1 MAWFVVCFGASG
13 TMTVTEELQGLGS
26 FTLSLKSFPH
36 ELETKQWDW
45 STMYILDGRYDGLI
59 TSNLLDN
66 ESLYAGVLLDRVSSN
81 PIDFRGHS
89 AAWYLGNIFGVGPL
103 LSSEL
108 EYIDA
113 LPSVVLAAAWALFT
127 PDPPITLGMVT
138 NPPSTVPNPLFTGNL
153 ARFATLREVVDQIA
167 SACYCSWRVNNDST
181 IDFGPAENLFNVTDP
196 YIASRDLGIRT
207 NRSKGMLTSSMTSF
221 RSGRSVTS
229 VIVNTPDGDACV
241 AIDDIFGLSRGQM
254 VATTSGTSDD
264 ALSLA
269 LRILNGKARIQAG
282 STLTFENDARVLYMV
297 HIGDTVMI
305 HDPSMGWGTDTIE
318 IANKLD
324 KALPMVCVQKSWE
337 ITQDMSVVID
347 FGGGD
352 VVDITHLVE
361 RVRNQ
366 NITLTCGDI
375 PTLRD
380 YQLLGTD
387 ISTGPIADV
396 FGTP

>member
-1 MAWFVVCFGASG
+1 
-13 TMTVTEELQGLGS
+13 MTVTEELQGLGS

-81 PIDFRGHS
+81 PIEFRGHS
-89 AAWYLGNIFGVGPL
+89 AAWYLGNVFGVGPL
-103 LSSEL
+103 LGEEL

-127 PDPPITLGMVT
+127 PDPPITLGIVT
-138 NPPSTVPNPLFTGNL
+138 DPPSAVTDPPSAVPNPLFTGKL
-153 ARFATLREVVDQIA
+153 ARFATLRDVVDQIA
-167 SACYCSWRVNNDST
+167 STCYCSWRVNNNST
-181 IDFGPAENLFNVTDP
+181 IDFGPAEDLFNVTDP
-196 YIASRDLGIRT
+196 YVASRDPGIRT
-207 NRSKGMLTSSMTSF
+207 NRSKGMWTSIMTSF

-241 AIDDIFGLSRGQM
+241 AIDDIFGLSRGQV
-254 VATTSGTSDD
+254 VATTTGTSAD

-269 LRILNGKARIQAG
+269 TQILNSKARIQAG
-282 STLTFENDARVLYMV
+282 STLTFENDSHALYMV

-305 HDPSMGWGTDTIE
+305 HDPSMGWGTNTIE

-324 KALPMVCVQKSWE
+324 KALPMACVQKSWE
-337 ITQDMSVVID
+337 ITQDMSVVVD

-352 VVDITHLVE
+352 VIDITHLLE
-361 RVRNQ
+361 RVTDQ
-366 NITLTCGDI
+366 KIVLTCGDI

-380 YQLLGTD
+380 YQFLGTD
-387 ISTGPIADV
+387 ISTGPIANV